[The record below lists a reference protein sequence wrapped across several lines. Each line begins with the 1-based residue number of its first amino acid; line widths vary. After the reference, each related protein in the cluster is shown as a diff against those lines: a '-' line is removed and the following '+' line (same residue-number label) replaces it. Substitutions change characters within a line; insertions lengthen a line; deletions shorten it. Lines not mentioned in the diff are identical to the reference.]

1 MSICKSAKKCSFFV
15 KNYNFF
21 IKNAKNNLI
30 FCKNRKFL
38 CQKSQKRIIFHQI
51 LQILTPILNFD
62 TKNMTIYNCRRKKEK
77 SMGSCIIKDKK
88 NLTKEQILK
97 IVKENNI
104 EFIKLE
110 FCDLNGT
117 MKNLS
122 IPPEQLEKA
131 MNNEIMLDGSSIK
144 GFRNIETSDMF
155 FYPDL
160 TTFTIIPWRSDDET
174 KVARFICDIYN
185 ADGTPFEGCP
195 RCNLKR
201 VINKAKKLGYT
212 MNVGPEAEFFI
223 FKKDE
228 NGNPT
233 LETNDTAGYYD
244 AAPADKGENLRRKIV
259 KSLKEMGFE
268 VEASHHEVARG
279 QHEIDF
285 KYDDALTTADN
296 IMTFKYVVS
305 AIAEQ
310 NGYCATFMPKPIFG
324 INGSG
329 MHCNISLFKNGKNI
343 FYAPERT
350 YGLSKEA
357 LYSIGGLLKHVKS
370 LTAITNPIVNSYK
383 RLVPGYEA
391 PVYLAWSLSNR
402 SALIR
407 VPAKRGESTRIELR
421 SPDPSCNPYL
431 AMAVLMETIL
441 DGVTNKI
448 EPPLQVEENIYEMTK
463 KERKRAKID
472 SLPGSLEEALELME
486 KNNIVKSALG
496 EHIFNEFVMTKEKEC
511 ETFKTY
517 VTPLELETYFKFN

>member
-1 MSICKSAKKCSFFV
+1 MSLAFV
-15 KNYNFF
+15 PT
-21 IKNAKNNLI
+21 
-30 FCKNRKFL
+30 R
-38 CQKSQKRIIFHQI
+38 
-51 LQILTPILNFD
+51 
-62 TKNMTIYNCRRKKEK
+62 E
-77 SMGSCIIKDKK
+77 K
-88 NLTKEQILK
+88 NLTKNEIK
-97 IVKENNI
+97 RIIEENNI

-110 FCDLNGT
+110 FCDINGT

-122 IPPEQLEKA
+122 IPAEQLESA

-144 GFRNIETSDMF
+144 GFRSIETSDMY

-160 TTFTIIPWRSDDET
+160 NTFSIIPWRSDDET
-174 KVARFICDIYN
+174 KVARFICDIHN

-201 VINKAKKLGYT
+201 MIARAEKLGYK

-228 NGNPT
+228 IGNPT
-233 LETNDTAGYYD
+233 LTTHDNAGYYS
-244 AAPADKGENLRRKIV
+244 AAPTDKGENLRRIMV
-259 KSLKEMGFE
+259 KTLKEMGFE

-285 KYDDALTTADN
+285 KYADALTTADN
-296 IMTFKYVVS
+296 IMTFRYVVS

-310 NGYCATFMPKPIFG
+310 NGSVATFMPKPIYG

-329 MHCNISLFKNGKNI
+329 MHCNVSLFKDGKNL
-343 FYAPERT
+343 FFDDERT
-350 YGLSKEA
+350 YQLSKEA

-370 LTAITNPIVNSYK
+370 FTAITNPTVNSYK

-391 PVYLAWSLSNR
+391 PVYLAWRLANR

-407 VPAKRGESTRIELR
+407 VPAKRGEATRVELR

-431 AMAVLMETIL
+431 ALAVILGAIL
-441 DGVTNKI
+441 DGVENKI
-448 EPPLQVEENIYEMTK
+448 EPPLQVEENIYSMTK

-472 SLPGSLEEALELME
+472 SLPASLDEALNLLD
-486 KNNIVKSALG
+486 KDDIIKDALG
-496 EHIFNEFVMTKEKEC
+496 SHIYDEFVVAKENEC
-511 ETFKTY
+511 DKFRTY
-517 VTPLELETYFKFN
+517 VTPLEVDMYLNMQ